1 MAKRY
6 GEGSSSPPQNRG
18 QGEVVT
24 ATPRA
29 CRGFKFSRF
38 GITHAAMPFDAFD
51 YEGDEAGWFPNT
63 NERR

>member
-1 MAKRY
+1 MSAI
-6 GEGSSSPPQNRG
+6 
-18 QGEVVT
+18 
-24 ATPRA
+24 PRV

-38 GITHAAMPFDAFD
+38 GITHAVMLLGAFD